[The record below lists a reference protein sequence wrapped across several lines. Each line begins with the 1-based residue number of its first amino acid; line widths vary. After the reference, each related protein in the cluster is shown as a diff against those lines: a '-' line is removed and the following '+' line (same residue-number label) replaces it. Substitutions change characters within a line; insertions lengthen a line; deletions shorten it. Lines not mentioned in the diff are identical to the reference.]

1 MPLTYS
7 YLSDRHSG
15 RWIICQQKCFN
26 LTAKNLQWNIHP
38 HSFHYF
44 KGILCVPLF
53 WMLFGNIL
61 WKQYRGNV
69 SPFAGELR
77 PQKDPEEKTALINT
91 MHYNVSQNVITIC
104 KTFPEAQRT
113 QGIESHMHWFQIW
126 PKCIS
131 SKFDHQVAP
140 LALVPNLADCMWFH
154 LY

>member
-1 MPLTYS
+1 MNFIFGGLERGSIWKESSIIVGHAELGMLLTYS

-38 HSFHYF
+38 QSFHYF

-113 QGIESHMHWFQIW
+113 QGTMDSI
-126 PKCIS
+126 
-131 SKFDHQVAP
+131 
-140 LALVPNLADCMWFH
+140 L
-154 LY
+154 